1 MKKGIVEEPVI
12 DVEKEKLEILKRYR
26 SLLRASTRTRSD
38 KDRKLIRK
46 AFDVAN
52 EAHKGMR
59 RKTGEPYIY
68 HPIAVAK
75 IVAYEIGLGTTSIIA
90 ALLHDVV
97 EDTAWT
103 IADLE
108 QEGFP
113 HEVIEAIKALTKL
126 DGESR
131 PTAARRAAMN
141 PIARLVK
148 LADVKD
154 NMDLGRIKNPTAKD
168 YERLKEY
175 EHVREILLSAGA

>member
-1 MKKGIVEEPVI
+1 LGPEEKALPT
-12 DVEKEKLEILKRYR
+12 LE
-26 SLLRASTRTRSD
+26 RA
-38 KDRKLIRK
+38 I
-46 AFDVAN
+46 
-52 EAHKGMR
+52 E
-59 RKTGEPYIY
+59 
-68 HPIAVAK
+68 
-75 IVAYEIGLGTTSIIA
+75 IA
-90 ALLHDVV
+90 ASAHAGQLDKAGQPYVLHPLRVMLAMSTFEQKVAAILHDVV

-131 PTAARRAAMN
+131 PLAARRAAMN

-148 LADVKD
+148 LADVRD

-168 YERLKEY
+168 HERLKEY